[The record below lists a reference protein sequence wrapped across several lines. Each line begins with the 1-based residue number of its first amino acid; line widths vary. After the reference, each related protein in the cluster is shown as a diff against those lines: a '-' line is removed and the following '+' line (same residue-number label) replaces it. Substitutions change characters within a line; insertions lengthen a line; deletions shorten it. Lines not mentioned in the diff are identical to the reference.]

1 MQNFSSAA
9 PGPRVDHGSDKSL
22 ETLSYAFPM
31 ESSGV
36 VARMRKFI
44 EERARSRR
52 VCPPETRRVR
62 KGNVGNCDSGND
74 KKGVSACAC

>member
-9 PGPRVDHGSDKSL
+9 PGPRVDHGSDRSF
-22 ETLSYAFPM
+22 ETLSYAFPI

-36 VARMRKFI
+36 VASTARLS
-44 EERARSRR
+44 EDRARRRR
-52 VCPPETRRVR
+52 VCPPETRRAR
-62 KGNVGNCDSGND
+62 KGNVGNSDSGNE